1 MTDFIIK
8 KNQIGDHH
16 KTGFFQDGAININ
29 FISNIDSQYNYFF
42 LIMIAFMQINEFFS
56 CYCYH
61 LDNKNIVLTL
71 IFVNVKRF
79 TQAMKSLLQRKE
91 ENHSENI
98 ASLIFI
104 IDVKVKFVFLQES
117 SCTLRAALFML
128 FLCQ

>member
-1 MTDFIIK
+1 
-8 KNQIGDHH
+8 
-16 KTGFFQDGAININ
+16 
-29 FISNIDSQYNYFF
+29 
-42 LIMIAFMQINEFFS
+42 MIAFMQINEFFS

-61 LDNKNIVLTL
+61 LDNKNMVLTL